1 MTNSEAVSRIA
12 ATNRILLKKQT
23 IIKIERIL
31 IVPNIQEKY
40 FIVLESLYHCMLLAY
55 SSVLPWLLFR
65 VI

>member
-40 FIVLESLYHCMLLAY
+40 FIVLESSYH
-55 SSVLPWLLFR
+55 
-65 VI
+65 